1 MTSPV
6 RFIEGPSD
14 DKIRAEMESLA
25 VLAAELWLAGKEP
38 RIPGVTVEI
47 AESYEYMCLAC
58 GTNPAPPCDAFM
70 CESRIVLFEIRTELS
85 VARATIGCRYLV
97 TRQRR

>member
-1 MTSPV
+1 MTSPG
-6 RFIEGPSD
+6 RLIEGPSD
-14 DKIRAEMESLA
+14 DKTRAEMESLA
-25 VLAAELWLAGKEP
+25 VLAAELWLADKEP
-38 RIPGVTVEI
+38 QIPGVTVEI

-70 CESRIVLFEIRTELS
+70 CESRIVPFEIRTELS
-85 VARATIGCRYLV
+85 VARGNDRCRYLV